1 MIENGRQACFKKDKK
16 GFLPAHVA
24 CMRHCSPQ
32 KLSMLLQ
39 ANPRAL
45 TAKTNDGATLLSLAV
60 DNATASHPN
69 YALIEEIKRYLQ
81 EYEENRGLLQGPQ
94 NGLAVP
100 SRVSSDDTSMTAPV
114 QRVAAAAVT
123 PTSSNKKRANSGSSS
138 SNSSSRRRTL
148 RNRKRKVNYLEEE
161 DGEEEEQEG
170 QRLRQAV
177 GETPAAADL
186 LLHFSRQGID
196 EDEIKFF
203 ATVWVSE
210 YISYFSIIWSTSL
223 VGGGLRK

>member
-1 MIENGRQACFKKDKK
+1 
-16 GFLPAHVA
+16 
-24 CMRHCSPQ
+24 MRHCSPQ

-60 DNATASHPN
+60 DNATSSHPN

-161 DGEEEEQEG
+161 DGDVGEEEEQEQEG

-203 ATVWVSE
+203 ATV
-210 YISYFSIIWSTSL
+210 
-223 VGGGLRK
+223 